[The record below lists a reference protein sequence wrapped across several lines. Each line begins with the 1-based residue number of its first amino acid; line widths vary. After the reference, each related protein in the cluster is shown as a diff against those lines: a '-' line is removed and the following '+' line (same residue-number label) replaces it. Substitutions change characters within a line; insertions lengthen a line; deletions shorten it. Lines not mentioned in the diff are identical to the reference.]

1 MKQLFRNYQGEPS
14 RLLVLLEQEK
24 GVPREKSQKL
34 VKERDFVE
42 ILIKLILASRPP
54 RPPNYCHGTVF
65 PRNVLHNAVL
75 DCVLVLQ
82 ETSREHGRSRD
93 RSFCQSI
100 FATRS
105 AVPSHCFQRFRL
117 KGRGSTRFF
126 FRLSSVQL
134 PNQQVDFASVL
145 SRKLYLPMRKFLL
158 ISCYVI
164 FYIKP
169 SLIVGCVTFFKQSIT
184 IVTAIVNGVICR
196 VSVWSLK
203 HVNDSQCDFN
213 RAMSR
218 FFDYRGAS
226 VNQQSLSVYRS
237 SGTKLEEKCL
247 IILSCDLLYRQLTFR
262 RQRLD
267 RFCFM
272 HVFYVYYIMK
282 LYLHREYSNSF
293 VTIIQKF
300 TKSRA

>member
-1 MKQLFRNYQGEPS
+1 M
-14 RLLVLLEQEK
+14 
-24 GVPREKSQKL
+24 
-34 VKERDFVE
+34 E

-117 KGRGSTRFF
+117 EGRGSTRFF
-126 FRLSSVQL
+126 FQLSSVQL
-134 PNQQVDFASVL
+134 PNQRVDFASVF
-145 SRKLYLPMRKFLL
+145 SRKLYLPMREFFL

-164 FYIKP
+164 SIKP
-169 SLIVGCVTFFKQSIT
+169 SLIVGCVTFFKLSIT
-184 IVTAIVNGVICR
+184 IVTAIVDRVNRR

-203 HVNDSQCDFN
+203 RVNDSLCDFN

-218 FFDYRGAS
+218 FFD
-226 VNQQSLSVYRS
+226 
-237 SGTKLEEKCL
+237 
-247 IILSCDLLYRQLTFR
+247 
-262 RQRLD
+262 
-267 RFCFM
+267 
-272 HVFYVYYIMK
+272 
-282 LYLHREYSNSF
+282 
-293 VTIIQKF
+293 
-300 TKSRA
+300 